1 MSALAVIIACIAVLA
16 LVIPFSMVGYGGGA
30 TYVPVLLIAG
40 MDFGQAST
48 TSLFMIM
55 AASLAAA
62 VGFGR
67 GKTVDWKLLLLIV
80 PLAAA
85 GSFAGGYFAHQV
97 NVLLLRITLAVVLLI
112 AAFLT
117 LRNEAEGRWPRFV
130 PRWCCWDRCCGQ
142 YNYSVSVVLLVPAI
156 GLAAFVSG
164 MIGIGGGVF
173 VIPILILL
181 FGCPTR
187 IAIGV
192 SAAYTGLA
200 ALPGFLGHLTGGSG
214 FDIWTAL
221 PLAAAVFIGASIGP
235 AISLRL
241 GTTWLRRLLAVLLI
255 GLAVWMAADSAFSIT
270 SAGV

>member
-1 MSALAVIIACIAVLA
+1 MSALAVVIACIAVLV

-30 TYVPVLLIAG
+30 TFVPVLLIAG

-85 GSFAGGYFAHQV
+85 GSFAGGYFAHLASGF
-97 NVLLLRITLAVVLLI
+97 VLRLFLAVILLI

-117 LRNEAEGRWPRFV
+117 LRSEAEGRWPRFM
-130 PRWCCWDRCCGQ
+130 PHWCCWNRRCGQ
-142 YNYSVSVVLLVPAI
+142 YRYSVSVVLLVPAV

-173 VIPILILL
+173 LIPMLILL

-187 IAIGV
+187 VAIGV

-200 ALPGFLGHLTGGSG
+200 ALPGFLGHLAGGSG
-214 FDIWTAL
+214 FDIWQGL

-235 AISLRL
+235 AVSLKM
-241 GTTWLRRLLAVLLI
+241 GTARLRRLLAVLLI
-255 GLAVWMAADSAFSIT
+255 GLAVWMAVDSAFSIT
-270 SAGV
+270 SPGL

>member
-1 MSALAVIIACIAVLA
+1 
-16 LVIPFSMVGYGGGA
+16 
-30 TYVPVLLIAG
+30 

-48 TSLFMIM
+48 NSLFMIM

-67 GKTVDWKLLLLIV
+67 GKMVDWKLLLLVV

-85 GSFAGGYFAHQV
+85 GSFAGGYFAHLASG
-97 NVLLLRITLAVVLLI
+97 LLLRIFLAVILLI

-117 LRNEAEGRWPRFV
+117 LRNEAEGQWPRFM
-130 PRWCCWDRCCGQ
+130 PRWCCWDRRCGQ
-142 YNYSVSVVLLVPAI
+142 YRYSVSVVLLVPAV
-156 GLAAFVSG
+156 GVAAFISG

-187 IAIGV
+187 VAIGV

-200 ALPGFLGHLTGGSG
+200 ALPGFLGHLAGGSG
-214 FDIWTAL
+214 FDIWAAL
-221 PLAAAVFIGASIGP
+221 PLAAAVLIGASIGP
-235 AISLRL
+235 AVSLRM
-241 GTTWLRRLLAVLLI
+241 GTARLRRMLAVLLI
-255 GLAVWMAADSAFSIT
+255 AMALWMAADSIFSIT
-270 SAGV
+270 SAGI